1 MSIVAE
7 PLTNDVPALLA
18 DKLGFIREV
27 TPAFCQA
34 FEWRSEDLMGKPL
47 AVVVPAN
54 MQDAHHLGFARF
66 LETGRPTLLGQPL
79 MLPVVR
85 GDGRHQTAELCIDA
99 FESPEGWVF
108 RAIACPREQE

>member
-1 MSIVAE
+1 MFGE
-7 PLTNDVPALLA
+7 PLTSDVPALVA

-27 TPAFCQA
+27 TPAFCHA
-34 FEWRSEDLMGKPL
+34 FEWREQDLTGKPL
-47 AVVVPAN
+47 ALVVPGN

-79 MLPVVR
+79 TLPVVR

-99 FESPEGWVF
+99 VEGPDGWVF
-108 RAIACPREQE
+108 RATAVPREEPE